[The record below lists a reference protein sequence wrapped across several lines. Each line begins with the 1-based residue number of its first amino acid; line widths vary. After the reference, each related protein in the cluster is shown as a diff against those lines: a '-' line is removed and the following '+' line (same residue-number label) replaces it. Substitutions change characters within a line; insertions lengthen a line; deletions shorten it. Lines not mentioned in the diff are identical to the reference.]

1 MATIVSGL
9 FGKSSADVEAETQK
23 RIDEFLNISGQRTG
37 PGSEKARLGASTGVL
52 LGQLTKSL
60 FGIKNAEEAKA
71 IKNED
76 MAKYFNQVVDDE
88 TRKDPD
94 KYYSLAAEVANK
106 FGDYTRGDQLTQ
118 LALDKGADYQYKQ
131 SQIKNNVLEGTKK
144 ELEINALKA
153 EDLGMAANGFLTS
166 YTKATDDA
174 TKNKIWNNVMTTL
187 EKKGVDTTIA
197 KELPMD
203 QHTTY
208 LQSLVDGSENSA
220 TRFKNTKLAMDT
232 QAKYDKMEQENKI
245 NAAKNELTNQKMDLM
260 ALLRREDIQS
270 RERVALEN
278 RLNGIDK
285 QLKGLDISSAWRSQ
299 AEASSKIGTKESD
312 MNTRKY
318 LSETVGL
325 NDKDIPKAL
334 LDFNT
339 VYKTNLDQKDMDP
352 KSLNYLKPKYSP
364 IEAFNM
370 TQKLVE
376 SKVGKEKTWGGLGSK
391 TTYSNAPTTITKETT
406 VSTET
411 PPVNLLKEGA
421 NTAFD
426 NGQVWSLKDGKPI
439 RVK

>member
-1 MATIVSGL
+1 MATIVPGL

-23 RIDEFLNISGQRTG
+23 RIDDFLNVSRQRTG
-37 PGSEKARLGASTGVL
+37 PGSGKRQLGASTGVL
-52 LGQLTKSL
+52 LGQALKGL
-60 FGIKNAEEAKA
+60 FGVKNAEEQAA
-71 IKNED
+71 AKNED
-76 MAKYFNQVVDDE
+76 MAKYFNQLVDDE
-88 TRKDPD
+88 TRKDPG

-106 FGDYTRGDQLTQ
+106 FGDYTKGDQLTQ
-118 LALDKGADYQYKQ
+118 IAFDKGADYQYKQ
-131 SQIKNNVLEGTKK
+131 SQMKNTELQGVKT

-153 EDLGMAANGFLTS
+153 EDLGMLANGFLTS

-174 TKNKIWNNVMTTL
+174 TKNKIWNNVMITL
-187 EKKGVDTTIA
+187 EKKGVDTNIA

-203 QHTTY
+203 QHTAY

-220 TRFKNTKLAMDT
+220 TRFKNTKLAIDT
-232 QAKYDKMEQENKI
+232 QVKYDKLEQDNKN
-245 NAAKNELTNQKMDLM
+245 NAARNELMNTKMDLM
-260 ALLRREDIQS
+260 VMLTREGIQS
-270 RERVALEN
+270 RERVAIEN

-285 QLKGLDISSAWRSQ
+285 QLQGLDISSAWRSQ
-299 AEASSKIGTKESD
+299 SEASSKIGTKESD

-325 NDKDIPKAL
+325 DDKDIPKAL

-352 KSLNYLKPKYSP
+352 KSLNYLKPKYSS

-370 TQKLVE
+370 TQKLIE

-391 TTYSNAPTTITKETT
+391 TTYSNAPTATSGA
-406 VSTET
+406 STET

>member
-1 MATIVSGL
+1 MATIVPGL
-9 FGKSSADVEAETQK
+9 FGKSSADVAAETQK
-23 RIDEFLNISGQRTG
+23 RIDDFLNVSRQRTG
-37 PGSEKARLGASTGVL
+37 PGSGKRQLGASSGVL
-52 LGQLTKSL
+52 LGQLAKGL
-60 FGIKNAEEAKA
+60 FGVKNAEEQAA
-71 IKNED
+71 AKNED
-76 MAKYFNQVVDDE
+76 MAKYFNQIVDDE
-88 TRKDPD
+88 TRKDPG

-118 LALDKGADYQYKQ
+118 IALDKGADYQYKQ
-131 SQIKNNVLEGTKK
+131 SQIKNNELQGAKT
-144 ELEINALKA
+144 ELEVNALKA
-153 EDLGMAANGFLTS
+153 EEIGMVANGFLSS

-174 TKNKIWNNVMTTL
+174 TKGKIWNNVMTTL

-203 QHTTY
+203 QHTNY

-220 TRFKNTKLAMDT
+220 TRFKNTKLAIDT
-232 QAKYDKMEQENKI
+232 QVKYDKLEQDNKI
-245 NAAKNELTNQKMDLM
+245 NAARNELTNQKMDLM
-260 ALLRREDIQS
+260 VMLT
-270 RERVALEN
+270 RERIGSNEKIALEN

-285 QLKGLDISSAWRSQ
+285 QLQGLDISSAWRSQ

-325 NDKDIPKAL
+325 DDKDIPKAL

-339 VYKTNLDQKDMDP
+339 VYKSNLDQKDMDP
-352 KSLNYLKPKYSP
+352 KSPNYLKPKYSS

-370 TQKLVE
+370 TQKLIE

-391 TTYSNAPTTITKETT
+391 TTYSNPPTTTPAA
-406 VSTET
+406 STET

>member
-1 MATIVSGL
+1 MATIVPGL
-9 FGKSSADVEAETQK
+9 FGKTSVDVEAETQK
-23 RIDEFLNISGQRTG
+23 RIDDFLNVSRQRTG
-37 PGSEKARLGASTGVL
+37 PGSGKRQLGASSGVL
-52 LGQLTKSL
+52 LGQLAKGL
-60 FGIKNAEEAKA
+60 FGVKNAEEQAA
-71 IKNED
+71 AKNED

-88 TRKDPD
+88 TRKDPG

-118 LALDKGADYQYKQ
+118 IALDKGADYQYKQ

-144 ELEINALKA
+144 ELEVNALKA
-153 EDLGMAANGFLTS
+153 EEIGMVANSFLTT
-166 YTKATDDA
+166 YDKATDD
-174 TKNKIWNNVMTTL
+174 TTRDKVWNNSLTTLKNKGI
-187 EKKGVDTTIA
+187 DTTIA
-197 KELPMD
+197 SELPTD
-203 QHTTY
+203 QRSTY

-220 TRFKNTKLAMDT
+220 TRFKNTKLAVDMDFKNKKL
-232 QAKYDKMEQENKI
+232 QQEADYNGK
-245 NAAKNELTNQKMDLM
+245 KLDLM
-260 ALLRREDIQS
+260 DQRMNLMAILQREGISS
-270 RERVALEN
+270 RERMNAEN
-278 RLNGIDK
+278 ALNGLSK
-285 QLKGLDISSAWRSQ
+285 QLQLLDVNKSWTAQ
-299 AEASSKIGTKESD
+299 AEASSKVGTKESD

-325 NDKDIPKAL
+325 DDKDIPKAL

-352 KSLNYLKPKYSP
+352 KSPNYLKPKYSP

-391 TTYSNAPTTITKETT
+391 TTYSNTPTTTPAA
-406 VSTET
+406 STET

>member
-1 MATIVSGL
+1 MATIVPGL
-9 FGKSSADVEAETQK
+9 FGKSSADVAAETQK
-23 RIDEFLNISGQRTG
+23 RIDDFLNVSRQRTG
-37 PGSEKARLGASTGVL
+37 PGSGKRQLGASSGVL
-52 LGQLTKSL
+52 LGQLAKGL
-60 FGIKNAEEAKA
+60 FGVKNAEEQAA
-71 IKNED
+71 AKNED
-76 MAKYFNQVVDDE
+76 MAKYFNQIVDDE
-88 TRKDPD
+88 TRKDPG

-131 SQIKNNVLEGTKK
+131 SQIKNNELEGTKK
-144 ELEINALKA
+144 ELEVNALKA
-153 EDLGMAANGFLTS
+153 EEVGMVANGFLSS
-166 YTKATDDA
+166 YTKATDNA
-174 TKNKIWNNVMTTL
+174 TKSKIWNNVMTTL
-187 EKKGVDTTIA
+187 EKKGIDTTIA

-203 QHTTY
+203 QHTNY

-220 TRFKNTKLAMDT
+220 TRFKNTKLAIDT
-232 QAKYDKMEQENKI
+232 QVKYDRLEQDNKN
-245 NAAKNELTNQKMDLM
+245 NAARNELINKKMDLM
-260 ALLRREDIQS
+260 VILSREGIQS
-270 RERVALEN
+270 RERLALEN

-285 QLKGLDISSAWRSQ
+285 QLQGLDISSAWRSQ

-325 NDKDIPKAL
+325 DDKDIPKAL

-339 VYKTNLDQKDMDP
+339 VYKSNLDQKDMDP
-352 KSLNYLKPKYSP
+352 KSPNYLKPKYSS

-370 TQKLVE
+370 TQKLIE

-391 TTYSNAPTTITKETT
+391 TTYSNPPTTTPAA
-406 VSTET
+406 STET

>member
-1 MATIVSGL
+1 MATIVPGL
-9 FGKSSADVEAETQK
+9 FGKSSADVAAETQK
-23 RIDEFLNISGQRTG
+23 RIDDFLNVSRQRTG
-37 PGSEKARLGASTGVL
+37 PGSGKRQLGASSGVL
-52 LGQLTKSL
+52 LGQLAKGL
-60 FGIKNAEEAKA
+60 FGIKNADEQAA
-71 IKNED
+71 AKNED

-88 TRKDPD
+88 TRKDPG

-106 FGDYTRGDQLTQ
+106 FGDYTKGDQLTQ

-131 SQIKNNVLEGTKK
+131 SQIKNTELQGSKT
-144 ELEINALKA
+144 ELEVNALKA
-153 EDLGMAANGFLTS
+153 EEIGMVANGFLTS

-220 TRFKNTKLAMDT
+220 TRFKNTKLAIDT
-232 QAKYDKMEQENKI
+232 QVKYDKLEQDNKI
-245 NAAKNELTNQKMDLM
+245 NAARNELTNQKMDLM
-260 ALLRREDIQS
+260 VMLT
-270 RERVALEN
+270 RERIGSNEKIALEN

-285 QLKGLDISSAWRSQ
+285 QLQGLDISSAWRSQ
-299 AEASSKIGTKESD
+299 AEASSKVGTKESD

-325 NDKDIPKAL
+325 DDKDIPKAL

-352 KSLNYLKPKYSP
+352 KSPNYLKPKYSP

-391 TTYSNAPTTITKETT
+391 TTYSNTPTTITPT